1 MFLKNQNLN
10 IRIISEDHM
19 TQKTNTCEHNNFFQ
33 KHKNVHLILNNKSTK
48 EKHLISQSFL
58 EFERLR

>member
-19 TQKTNTCEHNNFFQ
+19 TQKTNTCMPWWTQ
-33 KHKNVHLILNNKSTK
+33 
-48 EKHLISQSFL
+48 
-58 EFERLR
+58 